1 MRNLVTQGT
10 CLQWRCLASAV
21 SGHCPP
27 SQVAAGHALVH
38 RPLHASLSPIPYCRP
53 LGAIPASQW
62 CPLPSVPPATSAP
75 RTLSPPPACPPIY
88 RGHRHYRRDR
98 RDLPI
103 SAYIGVI
110 GGPPIGVIGTIGVIG
125 GSPIGV
131 IGGPPIGVIGTIGVY
146 RCDRRY
152 RWLSS
157 SSALSVVHLS
167 ALSALSAFIGVIG
180 VIGGYHRHRHYRR
193 FPGLVH
199 TILRYS
205 NFPALPKFRTYPT
218 SMPVAFK

>member
-157 SSALSVVHLS
+157 SSALSAVPWARPHHPPVFQLPRTPKIQNVPHLD
-167 ALSALSAFIGVIG
+167 AGRLQIVQQLRLVYGQDLAA
-180 VIGGYHRHRHYRR
+180 
-193 FPGLVH
+193 GLQ
-199 TILRYS
+199 
-205 NFPALPKFRTYPT
+205 FQ
-218 SMPVAFK
+218 